1 MYRIAV
7 CEDNDADRAATKAAL
22 GKFMSE
28 QNLQYAVTDFWSGEE
43 FVFHNKPYMFDLV
56 LFDVKMRRIS
66 GIDAAK
72 KLRETDRSVVIIFLT
87 TYTDFVF
94 SSFEAEPIRYL
105 IKPLIY
111 EHFREAMVKAI
122 EKADENCRSCYCM
135 TFGGA
140 AFRLPLK
147 EIQYFSSEGR
157 TVQVH
162 CASGQYSF
170 YAKLDEVEADE
181 LLGEFLRC
189 HQSILVNPDFIRR
202 ITKESVTLF
211 SGEQLPV
218 SRVRAKEIKDEFFQ
232 RIANLKI

>member
-7 CEDNDADRAATKAAL
+7 CEDNDSDRAATKAAL
-22 GKFMSE
+22 SRFMSE
-28 QNLQYAVTDFWSGEE
+28 ENLQYAVTDFWSGEE
-43 FVFHNKPYMFDLV
+43 FVFHNKPYMFDIV

-111 EHFREAMVKAI
+111 EDFSEAMEKAV

-140 AFRLPLK
+140 AFRLPVK

-157 TVQVH
+157 TVEAH
-162 CASGQYSF
+162 CDSGQYSF

-181 LLGEFLRC
+181 LLTDFLRC
-189 HQSILVNPDFIRR
+189 HQSILVNPDHIRR

-218 SRVRAKEIKDEFFQ
+218 SRVRAKVIKDVFFQ
-232 RIANLKI
+232 RIANLEI